1 MHFFNAEHLKSKML
15 FFQRKTKKKVMLC
28 SVHSNQSIK
37 IAIWMKI
44 ASFHCNCR
52 FCAFLSA
59 LIIFSKQIGRYHK
72 EIPFDGSPFINLS
85 KSIDSLIRGV
95 LIQICSAGAK
105 NFTNYVFCHPQC
117 NSVVLSK
124 ILKIVVPFWPCL
136 SMLII
141 GRIYLG
147 VE

>member
-1 MHFFNAEHLKSKML
+1 MHFFNAEHLKSKII

-28 SVHSNQSIK
+28 SVHSNQSI
-37 IAIWMKI
+37 KI

-95 LIQICSAGAK
+95 LIQSCFAGAK
-105 NFTNYVFCHPQC
+105 KITNYLFCHLQFSGVIQNIENC
-117 NSVVLSK
+117 CAIRAKEFVNLSDCYS
-124 ILKIVVPFWPCL
+124 I
-136 SMLII
+136 
-141 GRIYLG
+141 
-147 VE
+147 